1 LRLWGGPAASGV
13 AVDSEASNLERR
25 RVSRQRKIVVGVFLT
40 ILAGIVLLAAPDLT
54 GPLVK
59 DLPYLAGSLLSLFV
73 GGILLGVG
81 YGQRASGPGGP
92 R

>member
-1 LRLWGGPAASGV
+1 MASDPG
-13 AVDSEASNLERR
+13 ALDRDHRR
-25 RVSRQRKIVVGVFLT
+25 IARQRKIVVGVFLT

-81 YGQRASGPGGP
+81 YGERSKGPEGAQ
-92 R
+92 